1 MIVKIKLLRFLLFLG
16 FLVNSTFSLAQRV
29 YDNASGDNEWRNSAN
44 WQNGNFV
51 NTDSRISFAAGGN
64 ITVTGGNVR
73 CSQMIFPDA
82 GPIAYTFSGSQIT
95 LNGRYGTQ
103 PIQIN
108 KIGQSVT
115 FNNPFVWNATGDA
128 QNGTRVW
135 KFIKKQSV
143 LTFNNSLKLN
153 SAAGF
158 TVEANN
164 IEPNQTQLNFNH
176 SLIGTGPIKFGNK
189 SRPIFGANYGGASYN
204 GVMEI
209 GGGAGNNGVILTS
222 NVANPKTF
230 LKDGGV
236 INVTSQGASIII
248 NGANTYK
255 GNINVNDNTVALDF
269 QKNQPNAGKI
279 SMGSGTINLS
289 GATAVTTVAF
299 KAQDNTWGTGSL
311 AITGFADNEVS
322 FGTDANGLTAQQLSQ
337 ITLNGSAVTINNQ
350 GQLSAVGGGG
360 GGGGGG
366 GDPCDAAT
374 TGTFNNATNNGLWSD
389 AGNWVGGVIPDG
401 VKHKAEIKAS
411 SLIIDGNYHLAQL
424 KVPSDAPA
432 NISITQTGG
441 SNLTLVGKAVNAAL
455 QTNKSGL
462 NLNIDADI
470 IMKSN
475 ANDGSCSH
483 TGGEKTFQ
491 FNSQN
496 LNITFAAGKSLELAT
511 NLVVEAQ
518 HSSSKINFNGELKNN
533 KPFYFAGSLVA
544 NFGSSY
550 SGLNHTGGGKLI
562 FKGPQNLVSNVADN
576 GTFLNANKD
585 IQIQGSGG
593 SLTINGANTLKGDIL
608 VNGANIFNLVINKNQ
623 PNIEKITMASGG
635 LNLSAAPGV
644 TSIVFADNS
653 SQDWGTGTLA
663 ITGVADNEVSF
674 GTDADGLT
682 TDQLAQITINGC
694 TEVTINENGQL
705 SATGGCP
712 DPVEGNKAPSPGVD
726 YVTVVKNKYSDPIE
740 VLKNDSDEDGDEISL
755 VSASSNQSN
764 GIIDV
769 NVNKGTIAY
778 IPAPEFTGS
787 QTIFYTIT
795 DGTDQSLGVL
805 YVTVEENTIPVANPM
820 SVSTTQEISVDI
832 DLSGS
837 DVNSDSL
844 FYTLVDN
851 PSNGV
856 VSVSG
861 DGKTI
866 YTPNSGFF
874 GSDSFSFKVNDG
886 MDDSSTASVT
896 INVTSND
903 TDNDG
908 VLNVDDI
915 CPDTVAGTAVDIT
928 GCPVFKLPNNNN
940 KIEITSASCV
950 GSNDGSLKF
959 SVTDS
964 SFDYTVRLIGLRS
977 QNQGIS
983 NHEINGASNSLLV
996 SGLSEGLYSACFLV
1010 NGQPGYEQC
1019 FEVLIEQPQPLS
1031 AFIGINESSLTTNIE
1046 LDGSDSYN
1054 IEVNGTKHDVRGNNF
1069 TAALRTGINNIKV
1082 STDKNCQGLVEKQVF
1097 LSEEIQYYPNPTIND
1112 VNVHVSGKDKKVKV
1126 SVYSIKGELIY
1137 SREQE
1142 IEDFSRL
1149 TEIDLESQITGTYMV
1164 TLESE
1169 TVRKVFKIVKE

>member
-1 MIVKIKLLRFLLFLG
+1 MIKKIKLLRFLLILG
-16 FLVNSTFSLAQRV
+16 LLINFSPVASQNV
-29 YDNASGDNEWRNSAN
+29 FNNNGGDMEWSNAANWSGAIPNGQQARTKFSFAGGSINVSAN
-44 WQNGNFV
+44 
-51 NTDSRISFAAGGN
+51 IS
-64 ITVTGGNVR
+64 VD
-73 CSQMIFPDA
+73 QMQFPDA
-82 GPIAYTFSGSQIT
+82 GGAVINTFVGPGSIT
-95 LNGRYGTQ
+95 MTGYNTSQ
-103 PIQIN
+103 PLQTN
-108 KIGQSVT
+108 KIGQTVT
-115 FNNPFVWNATGDA
+115 FEIPFTFDSRNNGVETF
-128 QNGTRVW
+128 
-135 KFIKKQSV
+135 KFNKASAV
-143 LTFNNSLKLN
+143 LTFNQL
-153 SAAGF
+153 F
-158 TVEANN
+158 TVNDEFVISANH
-164 IEPNQTQLNFNH
+164 IEPNATQTNFNH
-176 SLIGTGPIKFGNK
+176 SLAGAGHVKFGAK
-189 SRPIFGANYGGASYN
+189 SRPIFGPVYN
-204 GVMEI
+204 GSNYNGILKI
-209 GGGAGNNGVILTS
+209 GGGTGAAAVKLVS
-222 NVANPKTF
+222 NVADNGTF
-230 LKDGGV
+230 LKAGGV
-236 INVTSQGASIII
+236 ISVINQGATITI
-248 NGANTYK
+248 NGANTLK
-255 GNINVNDNTVALDF
+255 GGIQTGNNTVGLVIN
-269 QKNQPNAGKI
+269 KNQSAVGLI
-279 SMGSGTINLS
+279 TMGTGGINLS
-289 GATAVTTVAF
+289 GDAAVTSVAF
-299 KAQDNTWGTGSL
+299 ADNSGSNWGTGTI
-311 AITGFADNEVS
+311 AITGFADNEIS
-322 FGTDANGLTAQQLSQ
+322 FGTDANGLTAQQLSK
-337 ITLNGSAVTINNQ
+337 ITLNGSAVSINGS
-350 GQLSAVGGGG
+350 GQIAVAGGGG
-360 GGGGGG
+360 GGGGNVISTFNNGG
-366 GDPCDAAT
+366 GDNLWS
-374 TGTFNNATNNGLWSD
+374 NNANWTNGVPNHAEAKATIEAASVIVDADVSLGQLKFTSNTPGTVTFTRTGNNKITMVGTGVNQIYQANKGGLTVNMNLPVVVTSGGGEKIWRTNNNNQTITFG
-389 AGNWVGGVIPDG
+389 AGHTLTINTDLLFT
-401 VKHKAEIKAS
+401 AS
-411 SLIIDGNYHLAQL
+411 SLSSELNFNGTIAGAGQL
-424 KVPSDAPA
+424 KIGA
-432 NISITQTGG
+432 
-441 SNLTLVGKAVNAAL
+441 
-455 QTNKSGL
+455 
-462 NLNIDADI
+462 
-470 IMKSN
+470 KSN
-475 ANDGSCSH
+475 VNFGSTYSGASH
-483 TGGEKTFQ
+483 TGA
-491 FNSQN
+491 FN
-496 LNITFAAGKSLELAT
+496 
-511 NLVVEAQ
+511 V
-518 HSSSKINFNGELKNN
+518 
-533 KPFYFAGSLVA
+533 
-544 NFGSSY
+544 
-550 SGLNHTGGGKLI
+550 GGGTS
-562 FKGPQNLVSNVADN
+562 PNNVTVVSNVSDN
-576 GTFLNANKD
+576 GTFLNN
-585 IQIQGSGG
+585 GRT
-593 SLTINGANTLKGDIL
+593 LTISNQGASITVNGANTLKG
-608 VNGANIFNLVINKNQ
+608 NINTGNNTVSLIINKNQ
-623 PNIEKITMASGG
+623 SSIKTITMGTGG
-635 LNLSAAPGV
+635 INLSADPSV
-644 TSIVFADNS
+644 TSIAFADNS
-653 SQDWGTGTLA
+653 AQTWATGTIA
-663 ITGVADNEVSF
+663 ITGLADNEVSF
-674 GTDADGLT
+674 GADASGLT
-682 TDQLAQITINGC
+682 NGQLAQITYNGC
-694 TEVTINENGQL
+694 TEVSINENGQL
-705 SATGGCP
+705 SGTGGCP
-712 DPVEGNKAPSPGVD
+712 APPAEGNKAPGAGVD
-726 YVTVVKNKYSDPIE
+726 YVTIVKNKYSDPVE
-740 VLKNDSDEDGDEISL
+740 VLKNDTDEDGDEISL

-983 NHEINGASNSLLV
+983 NHEIIGASNSLSV
-996 SGLSEGLYSACFLV
+996 TGLSEGLYSACFIV

-1046 LDGSDSYN
+1046 LDGSDNYN

-1112 VNVHVSGKDKKVKV
+1112 VNVHVSGKDIKVKV

-1137 SREQE
+1137 SRDQE

-1164 TLESE
+1164 TLEGE

>member
-1 MIVKIKLLRFLLFLG
+1 MIRKIYLLRFSLILGLFINLSP
-16 FLVNSTFSLAQRV
+16 VASQNTFNNNGGDMEWS
-29 YDNASGDNEWRNSAN
+29 NAAN
-44 WQNGNFV
+44 WTGAIPNGQQARTKF
-51 NTDSRISFAAGGN
+51 SFAGGSINVSAN
-64 ITVTGGNVR
+64 ITVD
-73 CSQMIFPDA
+73 QMQFPDGGGA
-82 GPIAYTFSGSQIT
+82 VVNTFVGPGSIT
-95 LNGRYGTQ
+95 MTGYNTSQ
-103 PIQIN
+103 PLQTN
-108 KIGQSVT
+108 KIGQTVT
-115 FNNPFVWNATGDA
+115 FEIPFTFDSRNNAVETF
-128 QNGTRVW
+128 
-135 KFIKKQSV
+135 KFNKSRAV
-143 LTFNNSLKLN
+143 LTFNQL
-153 SAAGF
+153 F
-158 TVEANN
+158 TVNDEFVISANH
-164 IEPNQTQLNFNH
+164 IEPNATQTNFNH
-176 SLIGTGPIKFGNK
+176 SLAGAGHVKFGAK
-189 SRPIFGANYGGASYN
+189 SRPIFGPVYDGSNYN
-204 GVMEI
+204 GILKI
-209 GGGAGNNGVILTS
+209 GGGTGAAAVKLVS
-222 NVANPKTF
+222 NVADNGTF
-230 LKDGGV
+230 LKAGGV
-236 INVTSQGASIII
+236 ISVVNQGATITI
-248 NGANTYK
+248 NGANTLK
-255 GNINVNDNTVALDF
+255 GGIQTGNNTVGLVIN
-269 QKNQPNAGKI
+269 KNQSAVGLI
-279 SMGSGTINLS
+279 TMGTGGINLS
-289 GATAVTTVAF
+289 GDAAVTSVAF
-299 KAQDNTWGTGSL
+299 ADNSGSNWGTGSI
-311 AITGFADNEVS
+311 AITGFADNEIS
-322 FGTDANGLTAQQLSQ
+322 FGTDANGLTAQQLSK
-337 ITLNGSAVTINNQ
+337 ITLNGSPVSINGSGQIAV
-350 GQLSAVGGGG
+350 AGGGG
-360 GGGGGG
+360 GGGGNVISTFNNGG
-366 GDPCDAAT
+366 GDNLWS
-374 TGTFNNATNNGLWSD
+374 NNANWTNGVPNHAEAKATIEAASVIVDADVSLGQLKFTSNTPGTVTFTRTGNNKITMVGTGVNQIYQANKGGLNVNMNLPVVVTSGGGEKIWRTNNNNQTITFG
-389 AGNWVGGVIPDG
+389 AGHTLTINTNLLFT
-401 VKHKAEIKAS
+401 AS
-411 SLIIDGNYHLAQL
+411 SLSSELNFNGTIAGAGQL
-424 KVPSDAPA
+424 KIGA
-432 NISITQTGG
+432 
-441 SNLTLVGKAVNAAL
+441 
-455 QTNKSGL
+455 
-462 NLNIDADI
+462 
-470 IMKSN
+470 KSN
-475 ANDGSCSH
+475 VNFGSTYSGASH
-483 TGGEKTFQ
+483 TGA
-491 FNSQN
+491 FN
-496 LNITFAAGKSLELAT
+496 
-511 NLVVEAQ
+511 V
-518 HSSSKINFNGELKNN
+518 
-533 KPFYFAGSLVA
+533 
-544 NFGSSY
+544 
-550 SGLNHTGGGKLI
+550 GGGTS
-562 FKGPQNLVSNVADN
+562 PNNVTVVSNVSDN
-576 GTFLNANKD
+576 GTFLNN
-585 IQIQGSGG
+585 GRT
-593 SLTINGANTLKGDIL
+593 LTISNQGASITVNGANTLKG
-608 VNGANIFNLVINKNQ
+608 NINTGNNTVSLIINKNQ
-623 PNIEKITMASGG
+623 SAIKNITMGTGG
-635 LNLSAAPGV
+635 INLSADPSV
-644 TSIVFADNS
+644 TSIAFADNS
-653 SQDWGTGTLA
+653 AQTWATGTIA
-663 ITGVADNEVSF
+663 ITGLADNEVSF
-674 GTDADGLT
+674 GTDASGLT
-682 TDQLAQITINGC
+682 NDQLAQITYNGC
-694 TEVTINENGQL
+694 TDVTINENGQL
-705 SATGGCP
+705 SGTGGCP
-712 DPVEGNKAPSPGVD
+712 APPAAGNEAPTAGVD

-740 VLKNDSDEDGDEISL
+740 VLKNDTDVDGDEISL

-805 YVTVEENTIPVANPM
+805 YVTVEENTIPVANPV

-983 NHEINGASNSLLV
+983 NHEIIGASNSLSV
-996 SGLSEGLYSACFLV
+996 TGLSEGLYSACFLV

-1046 LDGSDSYN
+1046 LDGSDNYN
-1054 IEVNGTKHDVRGNNF
+1054 IEVNGTIHDVRGNNF

-1112 VNVHVSGKDKKVKV
+1112 VNVHVSGKDIKVKV

-1137 SREQE
+1137 SRDQE

-1164 TLESE
+1164 TLEGE

>member
-1 MIVKIKLLRFLLFLG
+1 MGNDSARLNVVGGNGVTSIKFADQNLAVWAAG
-16 FLVNSTFSLAQRV
+16 SKVNITTAGNTVVSFGT
-29 YDNASGDNEWRNSAN
+29 D
-44 WQNGNFV
+44 QNG
-51 NTDSRISFAAGGN
+51 
-64 ITVTGGNVR
+64 VTPA
-73 CSQMIFPDA
+73 QLA
-82 GPIAYTFSGSQIT
+82 QIT
-95 LNGRYGTQ
+95 LNGSQ
-103 PIQIN
+103 PQIN
-108 KIGQSVT
+108 NNGELFVPGGGPIVST
-115 FNNPFVWNATGDA
+115 FNNAGGNGLWSNAANWTNGVPDHEEDTAIIGAESLIIDGNYHVGQLKTTASNTPAVVNITQTAGSNLTIVGKGFSQCFQSNKPNLNMTIDA
-128 QNGTRVW
+128 DIIMNSSANSGAGGEKTWRISGAGQV
-135 KFIKKQSV
+135 I
-143 LTFNNSLKLN
+143 TF
-153 SAAGF
+153 AAGKTF
-158 TVEANN
+158 TVETNLVFTSETLSN
-164 IEPNQTQLNFNH
+164 KINLNGN
-176 SLIGTGPIKFGNK
+176 LAGTKAFKFGAKVTAN
-189 SRPIFGANYGGASYN
+189 FGSAYSGASHA
-204 GVMEI
+204 GAGKLII
-209 GGGAGNNGVILTS
+209 GGGDSPNNVTLVS
-222 NVANPKTF
+222 NVNDNGTF
-230 LKDGGV
+230 LNTGKDLQVLNQGGLL
-236 INVTSQGASIII
+236 TI
-248 NGANTYK
+248 NGANTFK
-255 GNINVNDNTVALDF
+255 GDILAGNNTLNLQIN
-269 QKNQPNAGKI
+269 KNQSAVGI
-279 SMGSGTINLS
+279 ITMGTGGINLS
-289 GATAVTTVAF
+289 AGGSVTSIAF
-299 KAQDNTWGTGSL
+299 ADNSTQNWGTGTL
-311 AITGFADNEVS
+311 AITGVSDNEVS
-322 FGTDANGLTAQQLSQ
+322 FGSDANGLTAQQLSQ
-337 ITLNGSAVTINNQ
+337 IT
-350 GQLSAVGGGG
+350 
-360 GGGGGG
+360 
-366 GDPCDAAT
+366 
-374 TGTFNNATNNGLWSD
+374 
-389 AGNWVGGVIPDG
+389 
-401 VKHKAEIKAS
+401 
-411 SLIIDGNYHLAQL
+411 
-424 KVPSDAPA
+424 
-432 NISITQTGG
+432 
-441 SNLTLVGKAVNAAL
+441 
-455 QTNKSGL
+455 
-462 NLNIDADI
+462 
-470 IMKSN
+470 
-475 ANDGSCSH
+475 
-483 TGGEKTFQ
+483 
-491 FNSQN
+491 
-496 LNITFAAGKSLELAT
+496 
-511 NLVVEAQ
+511 
-518 HSSSKINFNGELKNN
+518 
-533 KPFYFAGSLVA
+533 
-544 NFGSSY
+544 
-550 SGLNHTGGGKLI
+550 
-562 FKGPQNLVSNVADN
+562 
-576 GTFLNANKD
+576 
-585 IQIQGSGG
+585 
-593 SLTINGANTLKGDIL
+593 
-608 VNGANIFNLVINKNQ
+608 
-623 PNIEKITMASGG
+623 
-635 LNLSAAPGV
+635 
-644 TSIVFADNS
+644 
-653 SQDWGTGTLA
+653 
-663 ITGVADNEVSF
+663 
-674 GTDADGLT
+674 
-682 TDQLAQITINGC
+682 INGC
-694 TEVTINENGQL
+694 TEVSINENGQL
-705 SATGGCP
+705 SGTGGCP
-712 DPVEGNKAPSPGVD
+712 PPPAAGNKAPGAGVD

-740 VLKNDSDEDGDEISL
+740 VLKNDTDEDGDEISL

-983 NHEINGASNSLLV
+983 NHEIIGASNSLSV
-996 SGLSEGLYSACFLV
+996 TGLSEGLYSACFLV

-1046 LDGSDSYN
+1046 LDGSDNYN

-1112 VNVHVSGKDKKVKV
+1112 VNVHVSGKDIKVKV

-1137 SREQE
+1137 SRDQE

-1164 TLESE
+1164 TLEGE

>member
-1 MIVKIKLLRFLLFLG
+1 MIKKIYLLRFLLLFGYLT
-16 FLVNSTFSLAQRV
+16 SSSLITGQTTKFNNNGGNALWSNADNWTNGVANAAGAKAQM
-29 YDNASGDNEWRNSAN
+29 AP
-44 WQNGNFV
+44 NGNSITV
-51 NTDSRISFAAGGN
+51 DNSFTVAQLLFANAAGGGTTANAFTGNGN
-64 ITVTGGNVR
+64 ITITGNAVNEPIQMNRYQQTANFQVPIIFDSNGAATNKFRQRQGAQTIIFNDEFEVKDPIIFEADKTNSQILFNSSLKGSGDITFENGAKPKFKDVYNGSNYTGILKIGGSAGNNSVALISNVNDNGTFLKSGGIIQVTGTGAAITINGLNTLRGHIQTLTNTLTLLRINKNQTSAGYIKMGDGGITLTVAGAVNSIVFANSAGQTWGDGILAITAPNNTVSFGANGLTAQQL
-73 CSQMIFPDA
+73 SQV
-82 GPIAYTFSGSQIT
+82 T
-95 LNGRYGTQ
+95 LNGSSPVSMNAQGQLFVAGGNPGNVVSTFTNNGNDNLWSNAANWTNGVPNHAEAKATIEAASVIVDADVSLGQLKFAGLQTSPNEVIFTRTGN
-103 PIQIN
+103 N
-108 KIGQSVT
+108 KITMVGTGVNQIYQANKNGLTVKMNLPVVVTSASGGAKTWRTNNNNQTITFGAGHTLTINTELIFSASSLSSQVNFNGTIAGAGQLKIGPKSNVNFGSAYSGASHT
-115 FNNPFVWNATGDA
+115 GAFNVNSGASPNNATI
-128 QNGTRVW
+128 V
-135 KFIKKQSV
+135 
-143 LTFNNSLKLN
+143 
-153 SAAGF
+153 
-158 TVEANN
+158 
-164 IEPNQTQLNFNH
+164 
-176 SLIGTGPIKFGNK
+176 
-189 SRPIFGANYGGASYN
+189 
-204 GVMEI
+204 
-209 GGGAGNNGVILTS
+209 S
-222 NVANPKTF
+222 NVADNGTF
-230 LKDGGV
+230 
-236 INVTSQGASIII
+236 INNGRTLTVSNTGASITV
-248 NGANTYK
+248 NGANTFK
-255 GNINVNDNTVALDF
+255 GNINSGNNTVSLIIN
-269 QKNQPNAGKI
+269 KNQSSIKNI
-279 SMGSGTINLS
+279 TMGTWGINLS
-289 GATAVTTVAF
+289 GAEGVTSITFADNS
-299 KAQDNTWGTGSL
+299 AQNWGTGTL
-311 AITGFADNEVS
+311 AITGLADNEVS
-322 FGTDANGLTAQQLSQ
+322 FGTDASGLTA
-337 ITLNGSAVTINNQ
+337 N
-350 GQLSAVGGGG
+350 
-360 GGGGGG
+360 
-366 GDPCDAAT
+366 
-374 TGTFNNATNNGLWSD
+374 
-389 AGNWVGGVIPDG
+389 
-401 VKHKAEIKAS
+401 
-411 SLIIDGNYHLAQL
+411 
-424 KVPSDAPA
+424 
-432 NISITQTGG
+432 
-441 SNLTLVGKAVNAAL
+441 
-455 QTNKSGL
+455 
-462 NLNIDADI
+462 
-470 IMKSN
+470 
-475 ANDGSCSH
+475 
-483 TGGEKTFQ
+483 
-491 FNSQN
+491 
-496 LNITFAAGKSLELAT
+496 
-511 NLVVEAQ
+511 
-518 HSSSKINFNGELKNN
+518 
-533 KPFYFAGSLVA
+533 
-544 NFGSSY
+544 
-550 SGLNHTGGGKLI
+550 
-562 FKGPQNLVSNVADN
+562 
-576 GTFLNANKD
+576 
-585 IQIQGSGG
+585 
-593 SLTINGANTLKGDIL
+593 
-608 VNGANIFNLVINKNQ
+608 
-623 PNIEKITMASGG
+623 
-635 LNLSAAPGV
+635 
-644 TSIVFADNS
+644 
-653 SQDWGTGTLA
+653 
-663 ITGVADNEVSF
+663 
-674 GTDADGLT
+674 
-682 TDQLAQITINGC
+682 QLAQITYNGC

-705 SATGGCP
+705 SGTGGCP
-712 DPVEGNKAPSPGVD
+712 PPPAPGNRAPSPGAD

-787 QTIFYTIT
+787 ETIFYTIT

-844 FYTLVDN
+844 FYSLVDN

-959 SVTDS
+959 SVTDT

-983 NHEINGASNSLLV
+983 NHEIIGASNSLSV
-996 SGLSEGLYSACFLV
+996 TGLSEGLYSACFLV

-1046 LDGSDSYN
+1046 LEGSDNYN

-1112 VNVHVSGKDKKVKV
+1112 VNVHVSGKDIKVKV

-1137 SREQE
+1137 SRDQE

-1164 TLESE
+1164 TLEGE